1 MYRERLSLI
10 PFSLTLRNNL
20 YWSHGLRL
28 PVLWYGDASK
38 LPEDIVEVQPIFC
51 RNDAMDDNDDY
62 DEGVVVDE
70 GGGDGLISPT
80 VLPGPIRLNSSCTA
94 VVDVHEVKSKEYAVT
109 GICPPA
115 THSERPSCTPMP
127 SSSSSSLPTT
137 CTSSSSSSPS
147 SSSSSAAPPSS
158 EKRCV
163 RRGSLT
169 PLDDDMLQL
178 HCTHKLTSH
187 LSGAFL
193 DFSEWDDHLRDSYTW
208 SERVTNLLRCV
219 CHMLNVNFTLLN
231 TICCHNGN
239 L

>member
-1 MYRERLSLI
+1 M
-10 PFSLTLRNNL
+10 
-20 YWSHGLRL
+20 
-28 PVLWYGDASK
+28 LWYGDASK

-51 RNDAMDDNDDY
+51 RDDAMNDNDD
-62 DEGVVVDE
+62 DDNGIVVDE
-70 GGGDGLISPT
+70 EGGDGLISPT
-80 VLPGPIRLNSSCTA
+80 VLPDPVRSKSSCTA
-94 VVDVHEVKSKEYAVT
+94 EAVVHEVKSEDCAVT

-127 SSSSSSLPTT
+127 SSSSSSSSSLPTI
-137 CTSSSSSSPS
+137 CASSSLSSPS
-147 SSSSSAAPPSS
+147 SSSSSAAQPSS

-208 SERVTNLLRCV
+208 SQHVTNLLRCV
-219 CHMLNVNFTLLN
+219 CRMMNVKLYVIDYHMPS
-231 TICCHNGN
+231 
-239 L
+239 

>member
-1 MYRERLSLI
+1 M
-10 PFSLTLRNNL
+10 
-20 YWSHGLRL
+20 
-28 PVLWYGDASK
+28 LWYGDASK

-51 RNDAMDDNDDY
+51 RNDAISNDNDDD
-62 DEGVVVDE
+62 DEGVVMDE

-80 VLPGPIRLNSSCTA
+80 ALPGLVRLNSSCTA
-94 VVDVHEVKSKEYAVT
+94 VADVHTVKSEKCAVT

-115 THSERPSCTPMP
+115 THSERPPCTPMP
-127 SSSSSSLPTT
+127 SSSSSSLPTI
-137 CTSSSSSSPS
+137 CASSSSSPS
-147 SSSSSAAPPSS
+147 SSAALPSS

-219 CHMLNVNFTLLN
+219 CHMLNVNFMLSN